1 MAAVHESHENYSEV
15 RCSPTHAHSLDCKK
29 GFYLS
34 FSQLNVS
41 YFPRNSFLRGNKE
54 FPDTSFKLSTFL
66 SWNCDKS
73 CFDLFHFQLI
83 TIHHISK
90 WLPYQYFFAFIQVS
104 LCCFFRNLTSNLNEA
119 TKADFGTSKG
129 RLYCRPYWTNALN
142 TYFWDDVFFLSCCC
156 FFFRFLFWLF
166 YLILHLVLFTRFCFF
181 AFAVTPLWTCLA
193 PIFLQTAHCYI
204 HAAALVAEYLK
215 RQGNAHK
222 ITETEFLHDPFFLH
236 VVSLSGQLSTMLFVQ
251 VQVIMSL
258 SQTSSF
264 VCPYHL

>member
-29 GFYLS
+29 GFYLF
-34 FSQLNVS
+34 FSQLNVF
-41 YFPRNSFLRGNKE
+41 YFPRKSFLGGNKA

-66 SWNCDKS
+66 SWNCNKS

-90 WLPYQYFFAFIQVS
+90 WLPYQYFFAFIQIS
-104 LCCFFRNLTSNLNEA
+104 QCCFFRNLTSNLNET

-142 TYFWDDVFFLSCCC
+142 TYFWSDVFFFLSCCCC

-166 YLILHLVLFTRFCFF
+166 YSYLTSGFIHSVLLFCFCCY
-181 AFAVTPLWTCLA
+181 TLMNMSC
-193 PIFLQTAHCYI
+193 AHFSSDCS
-204 HAAALVAEYLK
+204 L
-215 RQGNAHK
+215 
-222 ITETEFLHDPFFLH
+222 LHPRCCFGCRVFEEAR
-236 VVSLSGQLSTMLFVQ
+236 
-251 VQVIMSL
+251 
-258 SQTSSF
+258 
-264 VCPYHL
+264 